1 VAVDGAL
8 CVRAYNGQESKW
20 YRAAVR
26 QKAGRI
32 LAAGLTKEVT
42 FEPVGGAVVNSLDD
56 AYCAKYRGS
65 RYLDPIIGARV
76 RSAALRIHTNRW
88 KQVMNTMQFF
98 VYGASVLATALG
110 GAAVTQEAGGQ
121 YVQVAEI
128 EVDPAQLD
136 AYRAA
141 VQEQIEAAIQKE
153 PGVLVLY
160 AVSEKEA
167 PNHVKVFEIYRDRT
181 AYEAHLGSDHFK
193 KYKATVEKMVKSL
206 KLVQATPIAL
216 RAK

>member
-1 VAVDGAL
+1 
-8 CVRAYNGQESKW
+8 
-20 YRAAVR
+20 
-26 QKAGRI
+26 
-32 LAAGLTKEVT
+32 
-42 FEPVGGAVVNSLDD
+42 
-56 AYCAKYRGS
+56 
-65 RYLDPIIGARV
+65 
-76 RSAALRIHTNRW
+76 
-88 KQVMNTMQFF
+88 MNTKQFL
-98 VYGASVLATALG
+98 VYGASMLAAALG
-110 GAAVTQEAGGQ
+110 GGAVAQEADGR

-141 VQEQIEAAIQKE
+141 VQEQIDAAIREE

-160 AVSEKEA
+160 AVSEKDD
-167 PNHVKVFEIYRDRT
+167 PTRVKVFEIYRDRK

-216 RAK
+216 GAKSK

>member
-1 VAVDGAL
+1 MNAKQLFVLGA
-8 CVRAYNGQESKW
+8 SM
-20 YRAAVR
+20 
-26 QKAGRI
+26 
-32 LAAGLTKEVT
+32 LAAALAGC
-42 FEPVGGAVVNSLDD
+42 AVAQQAD
-56 AYCAKYRGS
+56 
-65 RYLDPIIGARV
+65 
-76 RSAALRIHTNRW
+76 
-88 KQVMNTMQFF
+88 
-98 VYGASVLATALG
+98 
-110 GAAVTQEAGGQ
+110 EQ

-128 EVDPAQLD
+128 EVDPVQLD

-141 VQEQIEAAIQKE
+141 VQEQIDAAIRKE

-160 AVSEKEA
+160 AVSEKGN
-167 PNHVKVFEIYRDRT
+167 PTHVKVFEIYRDRR